1 MIENDFTILLTDEE
15 GSEIECELLDKV
27 EYEGN
32 TYCVLLPIDDDSSEP
47 EAIIL
52 REEPSGELC
61 GFDAFAFT
69 LDHEDL
75 IFRAVLE
82 QQVLQFALLRFRNP
96 VDAGKLI
103 FNVD

>member
-61 GFDAFAFT
+61 GFDDAELLDKVFA
-69 LDHEDL
+69 
-75 IFRAVLE
+75 IFLE
-82 QQVLQFALLRFRNP
+82 ANGVR
-96 VDAGKLI
+96 
-103 FNVD
+103 